1 MGHKRVWFV
10 LFLSMLVTAFLATPA
25 MSAGPIKWK
34 IQTYWSPVEESYKA
48 FADACKGV
56 KVLTNGRLE
65 ITPYPGGA
73 IVPDFEALEAVQ
85 NNIIQGMYT
94 WAGYW
99 AGKEPAFA
107 PLTDFV
113 CGHRRVWEIHAFMY
127 YKGGLDMLNELYKPF
142 GLYTIAVAS
151 WGVENFVSKFP
162 IRRIEDFKG
171 HKFRAPHG
179 ITAEILAE
187 LGAGVVVL
195 PGTEVYSALDKGVID
210 GMDWATISMNYRMG
224 FHEIAKYYI
233 DPGIHSIG
241 VNDLTVNKKE
251 WDKLSP
257 DVQEILRVNFR
268 AMGAEKLERIYVDCV
283 KARNEAK
290 KMGVTAISW
299 TPEERARLLEVAQR
313 VWEKWGNKSPMAR
326 KVVDA
331 HTAWVKELG
340 YIE

>member
-1 MGHKRVWFV
+1 MGQKRLWLV
-10 LFLSMLVTAFLATPA
+10 LVLSMVVASFLATPVMA
-25 MSAGPIKWK
+25 ANPIKWK

-48 FADACKGV
+48 FADACKRV
-56 KVLTNGRLE
+56 KVLTNGRME

-73 IVPDFEALEAVQ
+73 IIPDFEALEAVQ
-85 NNIIQGMYT
+85 NNILQGMYT

-113 CGHRRVWEIHAFMY
+113 CGYRNVWELSGFMY

-151 WGVENFVSKFP
+151 WGVENFVSKYP

-210 GMDWATISMNYRMG
+210 GMDWATVSMNHRMG

-233 DPGIHSIG
+233 DPGIHSLG
-241 VNDLTVNKKE
+241 VNDLTVNLKE
-251 WDKLSP
+251 WNKLP
-257 DVQEILRVNFR
+257 KDIQEILKINFR
-268 AMGAEKLERIYVDCV
+268 AMAVEKLERIYIDCV
-283 KARNEAK
+283 KARNEVAEL
-290 KMGVTAISW
+290 GVTAITW
-299 TPEERARLLEVAQR
+299 TPEERARLLKVAQK
-313 VWEKWGNKSPMAR
+313 VWKKWADKTPKAK

-331 HTAWVKELG
+331 HSAWVKDLG
-340 YIE
+340 YID